1 MRKSGYHLVKHFFY
15 HLLEEPD
22 SSARAVFNLAMMVVV
37 AASITA
43 MVLEVD
49 PSLTQ
54 EEITFFTKLEDI
66 FITIFITEYLLRIW
80 VCSDFGETFSTAR
93 RRYIRRNHNPNPF
106 KTLWHALG
114 RALLPKLAWMVQ
126 PLAIVD
132 LLAILPVFR
141 IFRLFRV
148 LRVLRVLKLFRY
160 SRRLSFFGSIVRE
173 RSYEIFSLITVAVVV
188 WGMVAVAFF
197 VVERGINPKIT
208 TIWEAVYWSIITITT
223 VGYGDITPATPTG
236 QTIAVIGTLF
246 GMWVVVFMTSIV
258 VSALTERLVSL
269 TEIRMESQIDRLQ
282 DHVIVVGLE
291 ALGRAVCRTLAEE
304 KKPFVGIDL
313 DENKVDQARKKG
325 WITLQGNV
333 TEDEDLWLRA
343 GLHRAQGVIISTEN
357 EVESVYIILLVRDI
371 RPDCFIVACGVSATS
386 ETRLMRVGAN
396 RVISPSQIGGAQMA
410 NTVLRPSVIQFFD
423 MAFKSDN
430 DEVEMQEMPI
440 PQDSRLDGA
449 KLEALYSCTEFDDVI
464 VAGYMASQTQDIR
477 FNPKGDVLLHA
488 GDVLI
493 CFGHLDDLARFR
505 NALKSFAF
513 PARIGL

>member
-1 MRKSGYHLVKHFFY
+1 MRGILVEETGYQFVKRQFY

-22 SSARAVFNLAMMVVV
+22 SPARPIFNLAMMFVVV
-37 AASITA
+37 ASITA

-49 PSLTQ
+49 PNLTQ
-54 EEITFFTKLEDI
+54 EEINFFAKLEDV
-66 FITIFITEYLLRIW
+66 FITIFITEYILRLW
-80 VCSDFGETFSTAR
+80 VCSNLLQSFQQAFVRYNR
-93 RRYIRRNHNPNPF
+93 RHHKPKRLPAY
-106 KTLWHALG
+106 LHATG
-114 RALLPKLAWMVQ
+114 VALAPKLSWMVQ

-160 SRRLSFFGSIVRE
+160 SRRLSFFGSIVKE
-173 RSYEIFSLITVAVVV
+173 RSYEIFSLITVAIVV

-197 VVERGINPKIT
+197 VVERGVNPKIT

-223 VGYGDITPATPTG
+223 VGYGDITPTTPTG

-269 TEIRMESQIDRLQ
+269 TEIRMESQIDRFSN
-282 DHVIVVGLE
+282 HVIVVGLDS
-291 ALGRAVCRTLAEE
+291 LGRAVCRTLAEE

-313 DENKVDQARKKG
+313 DEKMVEMARKNG
-325 WITLQGNV
+325 WIALQGDV

-343 GLHRAQGVIISTEN
+343 GLRRAHGVICSVNT

-371 RPDCFIVACGVSATS
+371 KPDCFIVACGATRSS
-386 ETRLMRVGAN
+386 EARLKRVGAD
-396 RVISPSQIGGAQMA
+396 RVISPAQIGGAQMA

-423 MAFKSDN
+423 MTFKRDHE
-430 DEVEMQEMPI
+430 EVEMQEMHI
-440 PQDSRLDGA
+440 PANSHLDGA
-449 KLEALYSCTEFDDVI
+449 KLERLYNRTEFDDVI
-464 VAGYMASQTQDIR
+464 VVGHIRNKTQNIH
-477 FNPKGDVLLHA
+477 FNPKGDIDLHA
-488 GDVLI
+488 GDILI
-493 CFGHLDDLARFR
+493 CFGHYDDLARFKS
-505 NALKSFAF
+505 AL
-513 PARIGL
+513 R